1 MHIFINER
9 DVGAMPTGGATI
21 GEIFEAARVHVDPRN
36 IVTAVELDG
45 AVHQVGD
52 DDRYLRRPADSVGT
66 FVLHTQTPADFA
78 AGKRQDLAAA
88 AAVLAAKVRRVA
100 SLLREGDERGG
111 NSLLAALMEELRLAL
126 LLEHN
131 IATLDGRPAG
141 EAQDAIRV
149 IAPMLLEAQQQRAW
163 TTVAEILEARLVGVL
178 EGWSARLETGAA
190 SAF

>member
-1 MHIFINER
+1 MHIYINDR
-9 DVGAMPTGGATI
+9 DVGAISAGGATV

-45 AVHQVGD
+45 AVHRVGD
-52 DDRYLRRPADSVGT
+52 DDRYLKRSADGVGT
-66 FVLHTQTPADFA
+66 FVLRTQTPANFA
-78 AGKRQDLAAA
+78 SGKRRDLAAA

-100 SLLREGDERGG
+100 TLLREGDERGG

-126 LLEHN
+126 LLDHQ
-131 IATLDGRPAG
+131 IATLDGKPAG

-149 IAPMLLEAQQQRAW
+149 IAPMLLEAQEHRAW
-163 TTVAEILEARLVGVL
+163 GTVAELLETRLVGVL
-178 EGWSARLETGAA
+178 EGWSTRLDADAA